1 MHRSVVLTE
10 HALPTERVLPRAVP
24 AADRHVLRH
33 GHKPMYG
40 PGLFTDAAVLV
51 PERVLYAAL
60 SSTAAA
66 EHDDY
71 HSARSDVSDGR

>member
-10 HALPTERVLPRAVP
+10 HAVPTERVLPRAVP

-33 GHKPMYG
+33 GHKAMYG

-51 PERVLYAAL
+51 PERVLYAPL
-60 SSTAAA
+60 SSTAAT